1 MKTRRTAAVAVA
13 AATLSA
19 VCAAAAGAAAAGAA
33 PSAQNTYQQTYPVV
47 SRLCTEVARGEGP
60 ARLQPYAAQA
70 LADCATLE
78 TAFDAANGAE
88 LAAEAPVI
96 AALATE
102 RHAARTA
109 CARPRLQAV
118 ACALGRQAKRANVES
133 LEGERRSVHVTYHQ
147 SLEASRQA
155 FWGAIHALPHCAGVY

>member
-19 VCAAAAGAAAAGAA
+19 VCAAAAGAA
-33 PSAQNTYQQTYPVV
+33 PSTQNTYQQTYPVV

-60 ARLQPYAAQA
+60 ALQPYAAQA

-78 TAFDAANGAE
+78 SAFDAASGAE

-118 ACALGRQAKRANVES
+118 ACALGRQAKRANVKS
-133 LEGERRSVHVTYHQ
+133 LEGERRSVHGAYHQ

-155 FWGAIHALPHCAGVY
+155 FWGAIHVLPHCAGVY